1 MKENTH
7 PEYRDVC
14 FVDMSS
20 GKKYVCGSAV
30 KTSQTTDFE
39 GKNYPSVNV
48 SISSSSHPFFTGDS
62 TFVDTEGRVD
72 KFKKR
77 YAAKQSAA
85 KPVAAKSSDD
95 KKDEKKDEKK
105 PAVKKAVKKAPKA
118 K

>member
-1 MKENTH
+1 MKENSH

-20 GKKYVCGSAV
+20 GKKYICGSAV
-30 KTSQTTDFE
+30 ETSQTVEHE
-39 GKNYPSVNV
+39 GKTYPSVNV

-77 YAAKQSAA
+77 YAAKAPS
-85 KPVAAKSSDD
+85 KPVAKEA
-95 KKDEKKDEKK
+95 KDEKKEEKK
-105 PAVKKAVKKAPKA
+105 PSVKKTAVKKAPK